1 MSLRAIGALVFVA
14 ALIGGGLEV
23 GDVALP
29 YMSTSRLILL
39 AAAGVTL
46 LALGVFVERPFRR
59 CPVDHHH
66 GKVYMNVRLSL
77 DPRDRDHPGK
87 SRSDGEDP

>member
-1 MSLRAIGALVFVA
+1 MSLRAIGALVIVA

-29 YMSTSRLILL
+29 YMSTSRLIVLT
-39 AAAGVTL
+39 AAGATL
-46 LALGVFVERPFRR
+46 LAIGVAVERPSRR
-59 CPVDHHH
+59 CPADHHH

-77 DPRDRDHPGK
+77 DPRDHVHSGK